1 MSHRALLSAVMGLSL
16 LGTGCP
22 DTYGIGG
29 KLDQAMAKDIQPMQE
44 ERRRESRERQ
54 QDVEDDEEGFCP
66 EGKVEVRD
74 CTSYPCKVECQ

>member
-1 MSHRALLSAVMGLSL
+1 MSRRAMLAVVVGLLV

-22 DTYGIGG
+22 DVYGRGG
-29 KLDQAMAKDIQPMQE
+29 KLDQAMAKDIKDMQE
-44 ERRRESRERQ
+44 ERRRELMERRE
-54 QDVEDDEEGFCP
+54 DMDDDEGSHCP